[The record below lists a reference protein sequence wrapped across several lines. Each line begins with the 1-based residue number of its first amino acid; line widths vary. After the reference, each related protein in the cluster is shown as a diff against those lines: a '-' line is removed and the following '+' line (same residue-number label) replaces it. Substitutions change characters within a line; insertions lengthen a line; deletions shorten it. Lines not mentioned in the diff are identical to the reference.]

1 MDKPGAILDTAALVR
16 GDPSMDIYRKIH
28 QLVLPRYSC
37 VSAAATVRPFGGGLI
52 NQTYLIEEG
61 GRKFVLQKVNAIFAA
76 AVHENIEA
84 VTAHLERQGMATPRL
99 IRNAEGGLCL
109 DLEAEGVWRVLTHM
123 EGVSYDVIGS
133 AAQARAAGGLVGR
146 FHRALDDFNFPFV
159 GQRTGVHDT
168 PAHLLRLQTALGEH
182 SQHRLFAEVE
192 PLAAA
197 ILEAAAGLPPL
208 PQMPDRTGHGDLKFN
223 NILFSS
229 AASAS
234 AEPLC
239 LVDLDTVGGVSL
251 AFELGDAWR
260 SWCNRSGENNPSA
273 SFDFS
278 IFEASLAGYCQ
289 GLGRPPTQLERRA
302 LLLGLDWVSVE
313 LASRFAADA
322 LNESY
327 FGWDPTRF
335 PGRGEH
341 NLLRARGQ
349 FSLHAAV
356 IASRAERAEL
366 LQAE

>member
-1 MDKPGAILDTAALVR
+1 MQDLTFDVEASI
-16 GDPSMDIYRKIH
+16 SMDIFQKIH
-28 QLVLPRYSC
+28 QLVLPRYSFAS
-37 VSAAATVRPFGGGLI
+37 VAATVRPFGGGLI
-52 NQTYLIEEG
+52 NQTYLVEEG
-61 GRKFVLQKVNAIFAA
+61 VHKFVLQKVNAIFDA

-99 IRNAEGGLCL
+99 IRTGAGELCL
-109 DLEAEGVWRVLTHM
+109 ELGAEGVWRVLTHM
-123 EGVSYDVIGS
+123 DGISHDVIGS
-133 AAQARAAGGLVGR
+133 PVQARAAGGLVGR
-146 FHRALDDFNFPFV
+146 FHRALDDFHYAFV

-168 PAHLLRLQTALGEH
+168 PAHLQRLQTALDEH
-182 SQHRLFAEVE
+182 SQHRLFSEVE

-197 ILEAAAGLPPL
+197 ILQAAARLPPL

-223 NILFSS
+223 NVLFSS
-229 AASAS
+229 TASAS
-234 AEPLC
+234 GQPLC
-239 LVDLDTVGGVSL
+239 LIDLDTVGAVSL

-273 SFDFS
+273 AFDFG
-278 IFEASLAGYCQ
+278 IFEASLAGYCE

-313 LASRFAADA
+313 LAARFAADA

-327 FGWDPTRF
+327 FGWDPARF

-349 FSLHAAV
+349 FSLHEAV
-356 IASRAERAEL
+356 LASRPMRAKL
-366 LQAE
+366 LQVE